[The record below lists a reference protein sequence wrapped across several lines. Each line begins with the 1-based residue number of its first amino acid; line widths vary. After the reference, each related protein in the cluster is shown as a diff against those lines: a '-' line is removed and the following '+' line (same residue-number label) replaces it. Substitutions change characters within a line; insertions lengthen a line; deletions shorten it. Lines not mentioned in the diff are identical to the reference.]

1 MKKLMRLVLV
11 VCTVVMFAATLR
23 PTRAA
28 GGFPSIVT
36 MPKQI
41 AGGKAVTITITNKP
55 AASDAVT
62 LKEWTDAVN
71 RFEKLYPNVTVNGS
85 EYTYA
90 PDTFAALIAGDQVPT
105 MFQVY
110 LTDPQKYIDMG
121 VAADITKIVDANNLR
136 KVYNSDIFNLA
147 IKSNKVYGLPYGAY
161 AMGLGYSLPLLKAA
175 GIAKP
180 PATWDELVKDA
191 KTLTKRDAGVVGF
204 SFIND
209 GSNATGWH
217 FTILGYTFGAT
228 PGSIIKNNGGTYTAG
243 FGTGPMVDT
252 LKFIKELRWTD
263 DVLPRET
270 LDWAGNGTA
279 LATGK
284 AAMILMAGDQYGWIK
299 STYKDVDM
307 TTIGFAPI
315 PAGPGGAVSLV
326 GGNMYMIS
334 SKASPEEQE
343 AATYFELYRL
353 FDPAEDQAV
362 LEAQKTDNNPIIGG
376 PALPLYT
383 GDYQAARIKFETP
396 YYTLPYANYSA
407 FLDAISAGKVKLQ
420 VEPAPAGQAYYGAVG
435 SVVTSVLNDQSVDP
449 AAALATAAQTFQT
462 TQLDQLAT
470 AVAK

>member
-11 VCTVVMFAATLR
+11 VCTVAMFAAALQ

-28 GGFPSIVT
+28 GGFPDLLT
-36 MPKQI
+36 LPKQI

-55 AASDAVT
+55 ASSDAVG
-62 LKEWTDAVN
+62 LKEWQDTVD
-71 RFEKLYPNVTVNGS
+71 RFEKLYPNVTITGS
-85 EYTYA
+85 EYNYA

-105 MFQVY
+105 LFRVY
-110 LTDPQKYIDMG
+110 LTDPQLYINMG
-121 VAADITKIVDANNLR
+121 VAADITKIFDANKLR
-136 KVYNSDIFNLA
+136 TSYNSDILNLA
-147 IKSNKVYGLPYGAY
+147 IKSDKVYGIPQLGY

-180 PATWDELVKDA
+180 PTTWDEVVKDA
-191 KTLTKRDAGVVGF
+191 KLLTKRDAGVVGL

-209 GSNATGWH
+209 GSAATGWH
-217 FTILGYTFGAT
+217 FTIMGYTFGAK
-228 PGSIIKNNGGTYTAG
+228 PGDIIKNNGGTYTAG
-243 FGTGPMVDT
+243 FGTGPMLDA

-284 AAMILMAGDQYGWIK
+284 AAMILMAGDQFAWIK
-299 STYKDVDM
+299 STYKDLDM
-307 TTIGFAPI
+307 TTLGFAPI
-315 PAGPGGAVSLV
+315 PSGPGGSVSLI
-326 GGNMYMIS
+326 GGNMDMVS

-343 AATYFELYRL
+343 AATYFDLYRFL
-353 FDPAEDQAV
+353 NPAEIQAQ
-362 LEAQKTDNNPIIGG
+362 LEAQKADTNPIIGG
-376 PALPLYT
+376 PALPIFT
-383 GDYQAARIKFETP
+383 GDYQAARFKFEQT
-396 YYTLPYANYSA
+396 YATLPYANYSS

-420 VEPAPAGQAYYGAVG
+420 VEPGPAGQAYYAAVG
-435 SVVTSVLNDQSVDP
+435 TVVTSVLNDQSVDP
-449 AAALATAAQTFQT
+449 ADALGTAAKTFQS